1 MVKKVGKY
9 ELGRTIG
16 EGTFAKVKFAINKE
30 TGDAVA
36 IKILDK
42 EKIYQQNMGD
52 QIKKEIAI
60 MKLIKHPNV
69 VQMYEVLASKTKIFI
84 VLELVRGGELF
95 DQIVSEGK
103 FDEKTANWYF
113 RQLVD
118 GVQYCH
124 DQGVCHRDL
133 KPENL
138 LIGEKD
144 KRLKISDFGLSVLYH
159 PESQADL
166 LHTTCG
172 TPNYVAPEVLA
183 DKGYDGTAAD
193 VWSMGVIL
201 YVLLAGYLPFDEP
214 THQLLFKKVS
224 RAEYACPRHFSPEA
238 KAIIGKILVAD
249 PKTRATIED
258 IRNDPWFT
266 KYHADEPM
274 FAPPRLEVDQSE
286 LVTEFEESEYIT
298 EDGDSKQSGPVG
310 LNAFELISLCGGMD
324 LNLMFESGPQIKRST
339 RFTSSQPP
347 EDIIRQVSLAL
358 KDLRVQ
364 HKLFA
369 ASFKIKARTNPTAK
383 GRLSFVI
390 QVICMVPGLYIVEV
404 RRGKGDGMEFYNL
417 YRSLIQKLG
426 PLVETPSSAAY
437 PAA

>member
-1 MVKKVGKY
+1 
-9 ELGRTIG
+9 
-16 EGTFAKVKFAINKE
+16 
-30 TGDAVA
+30 
-36 IKILDK
+36 
-42 EKIYQQNMGD
+42 MGD

-103 FDEKTANWYF
+103 FDESTANWYF
-113 RQLVD
+113 RQLVE

-124 DQGVCHRDL
+124 DHGVCHRDL

-138 LIGEKD
+138 LISEKD
-144 KRLKISDFGLSVLYH
+144 RKLKISDFGLSVLYH

-183 DKGYDGTAAD
+183 DKGYDGKAAD

-214 THQLLFKKVS
+214 TPQLLFKKVS
-224 RAEYACPRHFSPEA
+224 RAEYTVPKTFSQEA
-238 KAIIGKILVAD
+238 KDMIGKILVPD
-249 PKTRATIED
+249 PKRRLTIEQ
-258 IRNDPWFT
+258 IKQEPWFK
-266 KYHADEPM
+266 KYNNDTPLVS
-274 FAPPRLEVDQSE
+274 PPNINVNHEMLNLD
-286 LVTEFEESEYIT
+286 FEEHDEIKLDHDKSSSS
-298 EDGDSKQSGPVG
+298 GPQSSGPVG

-324 LNLMFESGPQIKRST
+324 LNLMFESTPQVKRST
-339 RFTSSQPP
+339 RFTSSRPP
-347 EDIIRQVSLAL
+347 DEILQQLSDAL
-358 KDLRVQ
+358 KAIRVE
-364 HKLFA
+364 HKVFA
-369 ASFKIKARTNPTAK
+369 PSYKIKARTQLSSK
-383 GRLSFVI
+383 GRITFSI

-404 RRGKGDGMEFYNL
+404 RRGKGDAMEFYSIYKEL
-417 YRSLIQKLG
+417 LIRLG
-426 PLVETPSSAAY
+426 PLVESGGGSKSQTADDATFS
-437 PAA
+437 

>member
-1 MVKKVGKY
+1 
-9 ELGRTIG
+9 
-16 EGTFAKVKFAINKE
+16 
-30 TGDAVA
+30 
-36 IKILDK
+36 
-42 EKIYQQNMGD
+42 
-52 QIKKEIAI
+52 

-124 DQGVCHRDL
+124 EQGVCHRDL

-144 KRLKISDFGLSVLYH
+144 KKLKISDFGLSVLYH

-201 YVLLAGYLPFDEP
+201 FVLLAGYLPFDEP
-214 THQLLFKKVS
+214 TPQLLFKKVAK
-224 RAEYACPRHFSPEA
+224 AEYSAPKHFSPEA
-238 KAIIGKILVAD
+238 KSLVGRILVPD
-249 PKTRATIED
+249 PKRRITINEIKQD
-258 IRNDPWFT
+258 AWFL
-266 KYHADEPM
+266 KYNTDEPM
-274 FAPPRLEVDQSE
+274 FAPPKLNVNQNE
-286 LVTEFEESEYIT
+286 LVTEFEEHEYIIDADEKKAT
-298 EDGDSKQSGPVG
+298 GPVG

-324 LNLMFESGPQIKRST
+324 LNLMFETGPQIKRST
-339 RFTSSQPP
+339 RFTSSQLP
-347 EDIIRQVSLAL
+347 EEIIRQVSNSL
-358 KDLRVQ
+358 KEMKIE
-364 HKLFA
+364 HKVFA
-369 ASFKIKARTNPTAK
+369 NAFKIKARTTPTAK
-383 GRLSFVI
+383 GRLTFTI

-404 RRGKGDGMEFYNL
+404 RRGKGEGMEFHNIYSEL
-417 YRSLIQKLG
+417 VRKLG
-426 PLVETPSSAAY
+426 PLVETSSSSRTSGA
-437 PAA
+437 P